1 MDRLINQKM
10 IYKFL
15 SSVNLK
21 DVIRKKWRG
30 KRRRMGGGLAQADHP
45 LFFMNHL
52 LGNPKVIENQLL
64 LTHL

>member
-1 MDRLINQKM
+1 MLLER
-10 IYKFL
+10 
-15 SSVNLK
+15 SEGA
-21 DVIRKKWRG
+21 RG
-30 KRRRMGGGLAQADHP
+30 GGWGGGGLAQADHP